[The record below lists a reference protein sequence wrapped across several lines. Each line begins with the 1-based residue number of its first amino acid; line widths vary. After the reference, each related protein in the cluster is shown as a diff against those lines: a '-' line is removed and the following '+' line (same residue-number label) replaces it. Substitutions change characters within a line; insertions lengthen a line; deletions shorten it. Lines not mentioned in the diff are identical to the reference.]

1 MGTSKPQK
9 SSPILNIPEEVW
21 GLGTPESTGGPSAVL
36 VPGLVAQHWS
46 RPLRTQRPL
55 QNGCWR
61 NTWCRLSD
69 MGVVLVW
76 GCWPYPKTYMIW
88 SALKTWTMQHY
99 SLAINNR
106 RPGVLGEITEIV
118 LHHLRDY
125 KYIGKHTIVSI
136 KENHWMMFFCLY
148 STEPPVPYQQ
158 PFLMSFSQIC
168 QWIIIQYSL
177 WTQYRKYT
185 HTSYIIFICI
195 SYIVFTSYIIVANPG
210 HPIQLKSSAV
220 SLTYTVSGL
229 YPKMIDH
236 IYHFTIISLDY
247 YKYIYP

>member
-1 MGTSKPQK
+1 
-9 SSPILNIPEEVW
+9 
-21 GLGTPESTGGPSAVL
+21 
-36 VPGLVAQHWS
+36 
-46 RPLRTQRPL
+46 
-55 QNGCWR
+55 
-61 NTWCRLSD
+61 
-69 MGVVLVW
+69 
-76 GCWPYPKTYMIW
+76 
-88 SALKTWTMQHY
+88 MQHY

-125 KYIGKHTIVSI
+125 IYRQTHHSFNKGKSLNDV
-136 KENHWMMFFCLY
+136 L
-148 STEPPVPYQQ
+148 
-158 PFLMSFSQIC
+158 LL
-168 QWIIIQYSL
+168 IQYRTSSPISAAL
-177 WTQYRKYT
+177 PDELLPDLPVDYNTIQLVNTIQKIHT